1 MKRGSITIYL
11 SLVLI
16 SVLILISVVTE
27 SARMNIVQTECKV
40 FTHLA
45 SDSVLAGYARQVYED
60 YGILLVWEE
69 KTLKEQLMEYIQ
81 ANIEQADLNVATA
94 NIMSTQVR
102 DIKIGQVQYVEDNG
116 GETFIE
122 QILSY
127 MKYAVVKESV
137 NKLMDLYSKNNYQE
151 KSDTTED
158 MINVEKN
165 SEISKIVDDINDEL
179 SNLKNNNIKNQLISE
194 KMRKNFLRKVKKIIN
209 KIKLYQIKRK
219 SFFKSYK
226 EIECVDYMDFN
237 LEILE
242 QIKNKIEKEELMDS
256 SSLEEKWGY
265 IWKKTQEK
273 IKNLKVNVST
283 EEDKKNQGIYESAKQ
298 FLDKG
303 ILSMVIDDSS
313 NISSASISDLNLPS
327 KKKIK
332 KEDLPY
338 SAIDKAKVI
347 LYAGM
352 KFGNYTHLKS
362 NTDLKYELEYIIA
375 GKDNDRSNLVAVVE
389 QMTGVRNITTLAYII
404 RDKAKMAQ
412 LSSIS
417 ASVATSLGLPF
428 LEPVIKVVLTEA
440 WALAEAVHDVKTLM
454 RGKKIDMTKNS
465 TNWVTQLNHLISK
478 KSRGSEKKSAIDYQ
492 QFCYLLAIKE
502 KINKIGF
509 RIMDLIQLNIQKN
522 YNQSFLMRRCF
533 TGFHIKVQYET
544 EPMFA
549 SMPWTIDT
557 LGERIGAYSFFVE
570 SKMKY

>member
-16 SVLILISVVTE
+16 SVLILVSVVTE

-194 KMRKNFLRKVKKIIN
+194 KMRKNFLRKVKK
-209 KIKLYQIKRK
+209 
-219 SFFKSYK
+219 
-226 EIECVDYMDFN
+226 
-237 LEILE
+237 
-242 QIKNKIEKEELMDS
+242 
-256 SSLEEKWGY
+256 
-265 IWKKTQEK
+265 
-273 IKNLKVNVST
+273 
-283 EEDKKNQGIYESAKQ
+283 
-298 FLDKG
+298 
-303 ILSMVIDDSS
+303 
-313 NISSASISDLNLPS
+313 
-327 KKKIK
+327 
-332 KEDLPY
+332 
-338 SAIDKAKVI
+338 
-347 LYAGM
+347 
-352 KFGNYTHLKS
+352 
-362 NTDLKYELEYIIA
+362 
-375 GKDNDRSNLVAVVE
+375 
-389 QMTGVRNITTLAYII
+389 
-404 RDKAKMAQ
+404 
-412 LSSIS
+412 
-417 ASVATSLGLPF
+417 
-428 LEPVIKVVLTEA
+428 
-440 WALAEAVHDVKTLM
+440 
-454 RGKKIDMTKNS
+454 
-465 TNWVTQLNHLISK
+465 
-478 KSRGSEKKSAIDYQ
+478 
-492 QFCYLLAIKE
+492 
-502 KINKIGF
+502 
-509 RIMDLIQLNIQKN
+509 
-522 YNQSFLMRRCF
+522 
-533 TGFHIKVQYET
+533 
-544 EPMFA
+544 
-549 SMPWTIDT
+549 
-557 LGERIGAYSFFVE
+557 
-570 SKMKY
+570 